1 MENDNCYFLRLWQ
14 DLLPYPGRKNQVCRT
29 VLASILVV
37 IISQMLQIPWLAL
50 SLITVFFVSQ
60 TNVVLTRL
68 TGMLFLVGTTFA
80 VSLSLLMLQVTWNVP
95 LLRIVIASAIFLV
108 SVFLMRTS
116 PLYGAVFFVVALVV
130 IYSQSLVDIS
140 ADAEQVVR
148 NILWVCVSVNYAI
161 CITMIINTLLL
172 PSEPIMQLK
181 RLIHSQI
188 DSIIQRLGS
197 AQPPSQKEISQ
208 AGREMQSMYLLLRYA
223 AMRNSAYCQQ
233 HAWYMLMVSTL
244 ADLRTLACHLPMK
257 VEMPIADKLA
267 ADAIKKYCLDIY
279 DAIYHDKPEMSSEA
293 INVCAKNEVLNRM
306 VHVLNEYSK
315 NIKSGL
321 YPPET
326 KSIRFLLPDA
336 LNNSQYKVFAL
347 KTLFSVLIC
356 YLIYTA
362 VDWPGI
368 HTIMLS
374 CLIVAQPGLGNIQ
387 RKIILRLL
395 GATIG
400 GMFALISVV
409 YILPHLDTIFGLL
422 MLVIPVLIGSAW
434 IANGSENI
442 SYAGVQIMF
451 TFSMAILETFSPVY
465 EVTEIRDRLVGII
478 AGIIIA
484 GIVHVFINPEREG
497 GVLLNRLADLINKSK
512 TNLSC
517 NGRVK
522 NKYSSII
529 KSLAECETL
538 ANSVMLEP
546 NWNSSEG
553 FNYALNQKINSL
565 LRNVGNII
573 FITNDL
579 ELISAQI
586 PGKYR
591 EHTCNVLQAC
601 GNELDNVCQWLR
613 GEKRMLVIENV
624 VVPGFLPDFFRYKV
638 EELVTCLKQVTLND
652 SLSKC
657 S

>member
-148 NILWVCVSVNYAI
+148 NILWVWVSVNYAI

-244 ADLRTLACHLPMK
+244 ADLRTLACHLPMT

-638 EELVTCLKQVTLND
+638 EELVTSLKQVTLND